1 MVKYRPAKTEFPHDV
16 ILYYGD
22 ISRDGYEAITAE
34 CLQRKLHDTAYL
46 VLATYGGDPHAGFRI
61 ARCLRH
67 HYGAFKILVLDHCKS
82 AGTLIAIGADEVIIA
97 DRGEL
102 GPLDIQLSKP
112 DELLEQSSG
121 MDIPQALD
129 FLKQQTKAT
138 LSDLL
143 WEIRVNRRLSTK
155 VAAELASKLTSAM
168 FHPIYAQIDPV
179 KLGETSRA
187 NAIGF
192 EYGKRLN
199 QVANNLKPNALV
211 KLITHYPSH
220 SFVIDRKEACDL
232 FQRVR
237 CPNEAEL
244 SLLQHVYGLGHRIY
258 NSVPVVSNL
267 NCVEVSDEHAELP
280 VPQSDEPGAGA
291 LSDAGGSQQGA
302 TGGQPSVGAPD
313 AKPARRKRVKPSPE
327 QEIPSAHV

>member
-1 MVKYRPAKTEFPHDV
+1 MMVIYTKARPDIAEDV
-16 ILYYGD
+16 IIYYGD
-22 ISRDGYEAITAE
+22 ISRVGYESVTKVCASE
-34 CLQRKLHDTAYL
+34 RMSETAYL
-46 VLATYGGDPHAGFRI
+46 VLATCGGDPHAGFRI

-67 HYGAFKILVLDHCKS
+67 HYGKFKVIVPDLCKS
-82 AGTLIAIGADEVIIA
+82 AGTLITIGADEIIIA

-155 VAAELASKLTSAM
+155 MAAEMASKLTSNM
-168 FHPIYAQIDPV
+168 FNPIYAQIDPV

-192 EYGKRLN
+192 EYGQRLN
-199 QVANNLKPNALV
+199 VTANNLKKDALV
-211 KLITHYPSH
+211 RLITSYPSH
-220 SFVIDRKEACDL
+220 SFVIDRKEAADL

-237 CPNEAEL
+237 APNEMETALLDHLYIQNYPIFNNAPIVYNLNRAEAVHDHEPSAAEL
-244 SLLQHVYGLGHRIY
+244 LDA
-258 NSVPVVSNL
+258 
-267 NCVEVSDEHAELP
+267 CFAP
-280 VPQSDEPGAGA
+280 VPNATRAGEGPGA
-291 LSDAGGSQQGA
+291 SEQVVGG
-302 TGGQPSVGAPD
+302 PN
-313 AKPARRKRVKPSPE
+313 
-327 QEIPSAHV
+327 

>member
-1 MVKYRPAKTEFPHDV
+1 MSKLAPARQDFPHDT

-22 ISRDGYEAITAE
+22 INREGYEAITNA
-34 CLQRKLHDTAYL
+34 CATQKVHDSAYL

-67 HYGAFKILVLDHCKS
+67 HYGNFKILIPDHCKS
-82 AGTLIAIGADEVIIA
+82 AGTLVAIGADEIIIA

-155 VAAELASKLTSAM
+155 VASELASKLTSAM

-199 QVANNLKPNALV
+199 QVANNLKSGALV

-232 FQRVR
+232 FERVR
-237 CPNEAEL
+237 CPNGMEVEL
-244 SLLQHVYGLGHRIY
+244 LNHVYNLGYQIY
-258 NSVPVVSNL
+258 NSSPTVFNL
-267 NCVEVSDEHAELP
+267 NCTEVSDEHSEQP
-280 VPQSDEPGAGA
+280 CPEPDKSGSGA
-291 LSDAGGSQQGA
+291 LPDASGGEQGP
-302 TGGQPSVGAPD
+302 TGSESSVGATNPKTPGKAGKPAPRK
-313 AKPARRKRVKPSPE
+313 AKPTPDS
-327 QEIPSAHV
+327 

>member
-1 MVKYRPAKTEFPHDV
+1 MAIYKKLRADVQEDV
-16 ILYYGD
+16 IVYYGD
-22 ISRDGYEAITAE
+22 ISRAGYESITRVCASE
-34 CLQRKLHDTAYL
+34 RLSDTAYL

-67 HYGAFKILVLDHCKS
+67 HYGNFKVIVPDHCKS
-82 AGTLIAIGADEVIIA
+82 AGTLITIGADEIIIA

-155 VAAELASKLTSAM
+155 VASELASKLTSNM
-168 FHPIYAQIDPV
+168 FNPIYAQIDPV

-192 EYGKRLN
+192 EYGQRLD
-199 QVANNLKPNALV
+199 AAAKNLKKDALV
-211 KLITHYPSH
+211 RLITSYPSH
-220 SFVIDRKEACDL
+220 SFVIDRKEAADL
-232 FQRVR
+232 FERVR
-237 CPNEAEL
+237 APNGTETEIL
-244 SLLQHVYGLGHRIY
+244 EYLYIQNYRIY
-258 NSVPVVSNL
+258 NSVPVVFNL
-267 NCVEVSDEHAELP
+267 NRVEASHDHEHSASEPDDASADPVSDAAGA
-280 VPQSDEPGAGA
+280 DGGAGE
-291 LSDAGGSQQGA
+291 GSQV
-302 TGGQPSVGAPD
+302 VGSTDSA
-313 AKPARRKRVKPSPE
+313 AKRARRQP
-327 QEIPSAHV
+327 A

>member
-1 MVKYRPAKTEFPHDV
+1 MFVPAKPDFPHDV

-22 ISRDGYEAITAE
+22 INREGYESLTHVCATE
-34 CLQRKLHDTAYL
+34 KLSDSAYL
-46 VLATYGGDPHAGFRI
+46 VLATYGGDPHAGYRI

-67 HYGAFKILVLDHCKS
+67 HYGKFKILIPDHCKS

-129 FLKQQTKAT
+129 FLKQQTKNT

-155 VAAELASKLTSAM
+155 VASELASKMTSAM
-168 FHPIYAQIDPV
+168 FQPIYAQIDPI

-199 QVANNLKPNALV
+199 HAAANLKGNALV
-211 KLITHYPSH
+211 RLITHYPSH
-220 SFVIDRKEACDL
+220 SFVIDRKEASEL
-232 FQRVR
+232 FVRVR
-237 CPNEAEL
+237 CPTNVEL
-244 SLLQHVYGLGHRIY
+244 ELLDHIYGLDHRIY
-258 NSVPVVSNL
+258 NASPVVFNL
-267 NCVEVSDEHAELP
+267 NRIEVPDEHAEQP
-280 VPQSDEPGAGA
+280 ASEPNESGAGA
-291 LSDAGGSQQGA
+291 LPLASGSEPGT
-302 TGGQPSVGAPD
+302 TGGEPAVGVSRSKSRGRRNSAASTSVPFTPS
-313 AKPARRKRVKPSPE
+313 SE
-327 QEIPSAHV
+327 

>member
-1 MVKYRPAKTEFPHDV
+1 MTVFKKLIPDLQEDV
-16 ILYYGD
+16 IVYYGD
-22 ISRDGYEAITAE
+22 ISRAGYEAITSV
-34 CLQRKLHDTAYL
+34 CSRDRLSDSAYL
-46 VLATYGGDPHAGFRI
+46 VLASYGGDPHAGFRI

-67 HYGAFKILVLDHCKS
+67 HYGDFKVIVPDHCKS
-82 AGTLIAIGADEVIIA
+82 AGTLITIGAHEVIIA

-155 VAAELASKLTSAM
+155 VASELASKLTSNM
-168 FHPIYAQIDPV
+168 FNPIYAQIDPV

-192 EYGKRLN
+192 EYGQRLN
-199 QVANNLKPNALV
+199 AAAQNLKKDALV
-211 KLITHYPSH
+211 RLITSYPSH
-220 SFVIDRKEACDL
+220 SFVIDRKEAADL
-232 FQRVR
+232 FERVR
-237 CPNEAEL
+237 APNEQETKIL
-244 SLLQHVYGLGHRIY
+244 DHLYIQNYRIY
-258 NSVPVVSNL
+258 NPSPVVLNL
-267 NCVEVSDEHAELP
+267 NRAEADHDHEHPAFEPDYSGADPVSDA
-280 VPQSDEPGAGA
+280 SGADEGAGEGGEVMGGT
-291 LSDAGGSQQGA
+291 DASA
-302 TGGQPSVGAPD
+302 KRSRRQPA
-313 AKPARRKRVKPSPE
+313 
-327 QEIPSAHV
+327 

>member
-1 MVKYRPAKTEFPHDV
+1 MVTYAPVNPDLPHDV
-16 ILYYGD
+16 IVYYGD
-22 ISRDGYEAITAE
+22 ISRSGYELVTEVCKA
-34 CLQRKLHDTAYL
+34 QKLHDSAYL
-46 VLATYGGDPHAGFRI
+46 VLATLGGDPHAGFRI

-67 HYGAFKILVLDHCKS
+67 YYGDFKVLIPDLCKS
-82 AGTLIAIGADEVIIA
+82 AGTLITIGANEVVIA
-97 DRGEL
+97 DQGEL

-155 VAAELASKLTSAM
+155 VASELASKMTSSM

-199 QVANNLKPNALV
+199 AVAKNLKREALV

-232 FQRVR
+232 FFRVR
-237 CPNEAEL
+237 SPDHQEL
-244 SLLQHVYGLGHRIY
+244 ALLDTVYKMNLKIY
-258 NSVPVVSNL
+258 NQSPIVINI
-267 NCVEVSDEHAELP
+267 NRIEVSDEHPTQPSTE
-280 VPQSDEPGAGA
+280 SDEPGSGTVPAASGSEPGSAGGEPA
-291 LSDAGGSQQGA
+291 VGTSDANPPRPRRRNNAADGA
-302 TGGQPSVGAPD
+302 NIAS
-313 AKPARRKRVKPSPE
+313 SE
-327 QEIPSAHV
+327 